1 MLLLF
6 SVLLKLISTK
16 KLQNRVVFKD
26 IVNALMGN
34 WIVLK
39 RFAKVRKSSPDNIKK
54 ETAFNLFED
63 LLTQHIFF
71 C

>member
-6 SVLLKLISTK
+6 SVLRKLISTK
-16 KLQNRVVFKD
+16 NLQNRIVVKD
-26 IVNALMGN
+26 IVNALMEN

-54 ETAFNLFED
+54 EIAFNLFED
-63 LLTQHIFF
+63 LKLHFFF